1 MPLNGRFRI
10 GSATKTFTA
19 TVVLQLV
26 GEGRMSLEDTVYSIR
41 VWPSAPDRSS
51 APRTT

>member
-1 MPLNGRFRI
+1 MPRDGRFRI

-26 GEGRMSLEDTVYSIR
+26 GEG
-41 VWPSAPDRSS
+41 
-51 APRTT
+51 